1 MSPLFRLKRYRCST
15 YTSTK
20 QGLARLVWQR
30 DSCSPAAAIDCCHW
44 THVTGSHA
52 FLPNMLR
59 FNIRGCD
66 FSYSSHPCRYQEASK
81 TSTKFCRGTCVDLA
95 ESSSCYR
102 ECAARV
108 PSSVKV
114 AIKSPQLSHD
124 FVIVRN
130 ACHSRLNC
138 QNLNTYFV
146 PCEVTLRPAFK
157 EQA

>member
-59 FNIRGCD
+59 FNIRGCN
-66 FSYSSHPCRYQEASK
+66 FSYSSRPCRYQEASR

-95 ESSSCYR
+95 ESSSCCR
-102 ECAARV
+102 ECTSSV
-108 PSSVKV
+108 SSSVKV
-114 AIKSPQLSHD
+114 AIKPSQSSPG
-124 FVIVRN
+124 FMFATN
-130 ACHSRLNC
+130 AWHSRL
-138 QNLNTYFV
+138 TAR
-146 PCEVTLRPAFK
+146 T
-157 EQA
+157 